1 MENFNLDQTPTNGA
15 ISVTKD
21 ASKIKLDNNGNIDL
35 SQYQESDLA
44 KYKSMSTS
52 LDIKDS
58 STIINFG
65 ADLQGKMGQY
75 SDNFLTRVR
84 TFDSGEV
91 GGYITNL
98 LSEINQ
104 IDVDKIEQGTFKRI
118 LRRIPI
124 IKSLMTSI
132 EKMFQQYDTVSANV
146 EKIANKVNLGRVNS
160 LKDNAALQTIFDNNI
175 TFIANMEELIIAAQ
189 MKYDEIKA
197 EVAQMETERDKYQ
210 DYEIADRQDFL
221 HRLDRRLGDMKTV
234 RFIMIQSL
242 AQIRVVQ
249 STNLTVAEKAQ
260 TIITTTIPVWKQQL
274 TLAVALERQRAN
286 IEVQKKVTD
295 ATNEMLLKN
304 SRMLKQ
310 NSINAA
316 RESERAVVDIATLR
330 QTTQDLVETLTEVK
344 RIHTEGEESRKALNK
359 DLAALE
365 TELKKKV
372 TGN

>member
-1 MENFNLDQTPTNGA
+1 
-15 ISVTKD
+15 
-21 ASKIKLDNNGNIDL
+21 LDNNGNIDL
-35 SQYQESDLA
+35 SQYQESELV
-44 KYKSMSTS
+44 KYKSISTS

-65 ADLQGKMGQY
+65 ADIQSKMGQY

-91 GGYITNL
+91 GGYITSL
-98 LSEINQ
+98 LTEINQ

-124 IKSLMTSI
+124 VKSLLTSI

-146 EKIANKVNLGRVNS
+146 EKIANKVNLGRINS
-160 LKDNAALQTIFDNNI
+160 LKDNAALQTIFDSNI
-175 TFIANMEELIIAAQ
+175 TFIGNIEELIIAAQ
-189 MKYDEIKA
+189 LKYDEIKA
-197 EVAQMETERDKYQ
+197 EVAKMETERDKYQ

-304 SRMLKQ
+304 SKMLKQ
-310 NSINAA
+310 NSISAA
-316 RESERAVVDIATLR
+316 RESERAVVDVTTLR
-330 QTTQDLVETLTEVK
+330 QTTQDLIETLTEVK
-344 RIHTEGEESRKALNK
+344 RIHNEGEESRKTLNK

-365 TELKKKV
+365 TELKKNV
-372 TGN
+372 TSN